1 MVIGF
6 ALSVETM
13 AQVRIGHLVVTNSQQ
28 DALGAAAALLP
39 DSWFVDVVGS
49 TRPPFGFEV
58 TVLGPRL
65 AFSRDFA
72 ADQFEKAARYV
83 AGLAGAAT
91 EHEQSVAR
99 PNRQAT
105 DG

>member
-1 MVIGF
+1 
-6 ALSVETM
+6 M
-13 AQVRIGHLVVTNSQQ
+13 AQVRIGHLVLTSSQQ
-28 DALGAAAALLP
+28 AALAAAAALLP

-49 TRPPFGFEV
+49 TKPPFGFEV
-58 TVLGPRL
+58 IVLGSRL

-72 ADQFEKAARYV
+72 GDQFEDAARYI

-91 EHEQSVAR
+91 EHEQSVDRPR